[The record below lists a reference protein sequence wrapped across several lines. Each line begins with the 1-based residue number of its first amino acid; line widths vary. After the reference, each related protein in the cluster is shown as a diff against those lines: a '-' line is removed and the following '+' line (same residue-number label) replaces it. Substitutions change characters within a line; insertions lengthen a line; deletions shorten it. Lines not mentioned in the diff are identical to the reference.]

1 MTRTLTRASL
11 AVIGALVALFMVLP
25 LLIVVPLSFN
35 EQASFAFPPQRF
47 SLKWYENFFTDPAW
61 VSSLGSSLWIGLLVT
76 IASVTI
82 GTMAALGLARLGKRS
97 AGLLRALFLS
107 PLIIPGVIIAVGIYT
122 MFLYGQLV
130 GTTIGFVAA
139 HTLFAVPYVVI
150 SVGASLATFD
160 RRLLAAAASL
170 GTGPIKTFFLVT
182 LPGILPGVAAGALIA
197 FVISFDEVLASL
209 FIQSPMLKT
218 LPVQMY
224 SSLTRDTDPTM
235 AAASTIILTVTSIV
249 VVVAVVYSS
258 RKKKL

>member
-1 MTRTLTRASL
+1 M
-11 AVIGALVALFMVLP
+11 
-25 LLIVVPLSFN
+25 
-35 EQASFAFPPQRF
+35 
-47 SLKWYENFFTDPAW
+47 
-61 VSSLGSSLWIGLLVT
+61 
-76 IASVTI
+76 
-82 GTMAALGLARLGKRS
+82 
-97 AGLLRALFLS
+97 
-107 PLIIPGVIIAVGIYT
+107 
-122 MFLYGQLV
+122 
-130 GTTIGFVAA
+130 
-139 HTLFAVPYVVI
+139 PYVVI

-160 RRLLAAAASL
+160 RRLLDAAASL